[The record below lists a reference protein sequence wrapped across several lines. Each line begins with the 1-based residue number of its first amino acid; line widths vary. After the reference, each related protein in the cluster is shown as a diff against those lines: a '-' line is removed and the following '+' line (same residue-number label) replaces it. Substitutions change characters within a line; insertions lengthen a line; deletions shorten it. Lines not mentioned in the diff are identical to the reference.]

1 MDDQREPRED
11 VDRWLHARIDPLPP
25 PPGTFDLIKKR
36 VRRRRYRQVAV
47 SAAVAA
53 AVAAAVVVV
62 PQATTLL
69 RTTPNPGGHYAA
81 DGGSAAPTAPVHEG
95 PARSSGQ
102 TPETASATPLP
113 SLAPVPGN
121 FAATSATFIGAH
133 TGWVIGQ
140 AGTPGNCST
149 SYCTSVARTTDAG
162 KTWSGVPAP
171 LTGAPDG
178 ASGVGQ
184 IRFLT
189 ANDGWAF
196 GPQLYATT
204 DGGQHWTE
212 QSTSGLRVTDLETVG
227 NRAFAVMASCTGTG
241 ADFAAGC
248 TSFSLYSTVAG
259 QDAWTPVTGAT
270 GLPAGGGASSASLV
284 LTSGQGFLLAP
295 DGSVYAGPVDGS
307 GSWQQVSA
315 DPTGVSCP
323 AGAAQANG
331 QPSGAALAAASPAS
345 LVLDCNQGAG
355 TSHTTRL
362 FASSDGGRTWQAAG
376 PVLSWVVT
384 AVAAQPDGLVVL
396 ATTNGIVVLHDITA
410 QRQGSFQYAPQT
422 PLTGAFSWVG
432 LTSTTQG
439 IAIPAD
445 SSQHRIWF
453 TFDGGQSWQPSNI
466 AGSGS

>member
-1 MDDQREPRED
+1 MDEREPRED

-81 DGGSAAPTAPVHEG
+81 DGGSAAPTASVHEG

-102 TPETASATPLP
+102 TPETANATPLP

-171 LTGAPDG
+171 LTGAPNG

-184 IRFLT
+184 IRFLNT
-189 ANDGWAF
+189 TTGWAF

-204 DGGQHWTE
+204 DGGQHWTA
-212 QSTSGLRVTDLETVG
+212 QSTNGLRVTDLETVG
-227 NRAFAVMASCTGTG
+227 TRAFAVLASCTGTG
-241 ADFAAGC
+241 ANFAASC

-259 QDAWTPVTGAT
+259 QDAWTQVTGAT
-270 GLPAGGGASSASLV
+270 GLSAGGAASSASLV

-315 DPTGVSCP
+315 APADGESCSP
-323 AGAAQANG
+323 GTAQASG
-331 QPSGAALAAASPAS
+331 QPSGASLAAANASS
-345 LVLDCNQGAG
+345 LVLDCNRPASAG
-355 TSHTTRL
+355 GGNQLFTST
-362 FASSDGGRTWQAAG
+362 DGGRAWQRTG
-376 PVLSWVVT
+376 PVFGATVT
-384 AVAAQPDGLVVL
+384 AAAAQPGGVIVL
-396 ATTNGIVVLHDITA
+396 AATDGIWVAQDGANRWQQAQLGTA
-410 QRQGSFQYAPQT
+410 LPAG
-422 PLTGAFSWVG
+422 GFSWVG
-432 LTSTTQG
+432 MTSTVQG
-439 IAIPAD
+439 IAIAAD
-445 SSQHRIWF
+445 ASQHRVWF
-453 TFDGGQSWQPSNI
+453 TFDGGQSWQPSDV